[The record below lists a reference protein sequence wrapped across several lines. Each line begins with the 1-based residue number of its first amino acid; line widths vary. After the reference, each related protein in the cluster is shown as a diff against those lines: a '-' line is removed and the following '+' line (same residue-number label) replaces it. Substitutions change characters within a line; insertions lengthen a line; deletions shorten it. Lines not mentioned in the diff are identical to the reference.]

1 MSPFKIILNAIMSFK
16 HGQEI
21 VKFKA
26 KKTLLF
32 SHIGHCS
39 CGINPIFLGGGLYSR
54 TSILIGGGDCPVLLP
69 GLTPLHCSTG
79 TAAVTG
85 ILGSWNCARAPVVV
99 E

>member
-39 CGINPIFLGGGLYSR
+39 CGINPIFFWGGGERMMEGLKALRRESERRGEESR
-54 TSILIGGGDCPVLLP
+54 RVRCALAGLGPWKLL
-69 GLTPLHCSTG
+69 
-79 TAAVTG
+79 
-85 ILGSWNCARAPVVV
+85 R
-99 E
+99 